1 MTSTIICSLLNTCQ
15 VKEWYIPMISVQPI
29 KIHSSRFKQIRPT
42 ERVLSSFSPSKKIF
56 ISSPTPPTINTN
68 KPADHK
74 NYLSLDHLMTTFLPE
89 LKDDAVLCS
98 TDSVVAFNNFSLRN
112 DFLEFKK
119 KPEVWTAAGTDKDFT
134 RSHGRTRLFC
144 LTINTGSRSC
154 YTPCV
159 MIFWALCLY
168 SLPHREVS
176 ARSCW

>member
-56 ISSPTPPTINTN
+56 ISSPTLPAINTN

-119 KPEVWTAAGTDKDFT
+119 KTWGLDSSRNWQGLHQKPWQNSAFLSDYKHRFKVMLHTMCNDILSA
-134 RSHGRTRLFC
+134 LF
-144 LTINTGSRSC
+144 IEPAS
-154 YTPCV
+154 
-159 MIFWALCLY
+159 
-168 SLPHREVS
+168 
-176 ARSCW
+176 

>member
-42 ERVLSSFSPSKKIF
+42 ERVLSSFLPSKEIF
-56 ISSPTPPTINTN
+56 ISSPTPPAINTN

-119 KPEVWTAAGTDKDFT
+119 KNLRFGQQQELT
-134 RSHGRTRLFC
+134 RSSPEAMAELGFF
-144 LTINTGSRSC
+144 
-154 YTPCV
+154 V
-159 MIFWALCLY
+159 
-168 SLPHREVS
+168 
-176 ARSCW
+176 